1 LHACCRPE
9 VGDVV
14 VLTHNAASQNVNNVL
29 KLGVSRSTCVTLS
42 VHTDTELKRPVD
54 GTQVLQPQETGIVV
68 DHDPDS
74 TRMHFEIKNNTKGS
88 ETYGK
93 KA

>member
-1 LHACCRPE
+1 M
-9 VGDVV
+9 
-14 VLTHNAASQNVNNVL
+14 
-29 KLGVSRSTCVTLS
+29 S
-42 VHTDTELKRPVD
+42 VHSDTELKRPVD